1 MRLAHNTQKLS
12 DMLKK
17 KNKQQQQL
25 SDMFVKMF
33 LKNLWKTVAHMW
45 HCSEACILQ

>member
-1 MRLAHNTQKLS
+1 MQNHTIKNTGLIEKMRLAHNTQKLS

-33 LKNLWKTVAHMW
+33 LKNL
-45 HCSEACILQ
+45 